1 MSHLKCVT
9 MLTQKSVQKGYFF
22 LENCVE
28 LCVHKIGDKL
38 GKIHTEWVI
47 LWNNVNKIIS
57 LKKLHSCLGYYYK
70 EIRSMYKGQSIVQVQ
85 FKIEKVSVSSQNMER
100 LCEMGEIECE
110 MNIY

>member
-57 LKKLHSCLGYYYK
+57 LKKTSQLFGVLLQRNPINVQRTKHS
-70 EIRSMYKGQSIVQVQ
+70 SSSI
-85 FKIEKVSVSSQNMER
+85 
-100 LCEMGEIECE
+100 
-110 MNIY
+110 